1 MKSISITQSK
11 HLQAIAILMMLC
23 LHLFNRDY
31 HGLFEPLLFIGN
43 QPLSYYISL
52 FSDACVPIFAFVSG
66 YGLYFKYAN
75 KPESYTVDNRHR
87 LKKLYLNY
95 WVILILFV
103 LILGTIL
110 GKEGYPGSWQKF
122 AIAFTGLQPTYNG
135 AWWFFTTYV
144 FFVLTSKLWF
154 KLMELV
160 NPYIYIFL
168 LLSLYVI
175 GFYFRIYKSST
186 SENFIVNYTHTQLA
200 LYFCT
205 LFQFMLGAFALKY
218 KWNEKISAINQSII
232 NNWTLGI
239 GMVLLVIFHAFFTNF
254 IIAPFTALGFIF
266 LFTQLKLPLFMH
278 KTLDFLSPHSTNLW
292 LIHMFF
298 YLIYFSN
305 FIYSF
310 KYPILIY
317 LVLVILCVLSS
328 YVVNYLLQITRRM
341 E

>member
-1 MKSISITQSK
+1 MRKFPQS
-11 HLQAIAILMMLC
+11 
-23 LHLFNRDY
+23 
-31 HGLFEPLLFIGN
+31 
-43 QPLSYYISL
+43 
-52 FSDACVPIFAFVSG
+52 
-66 YGLYFKYAN
+66 
-75 KPESYTVDNRHR
+75 
-87 LKKLYLNY
+87 
-95 WVILILFV
+95 
-103 LILGTIL
+103 
-110 GKEGYPGSWQKF
+110 
-122 AIAFTGLQPTYNG
+122 
-135 AWWFFTTYV
+135 
-144 FFVLTSKLWF
+144 
-154 KLMELV
+154 
-160 NPYIYIFL
+160 
-168 LLSLYVI
+168 
-175 GFYFRIYKSST
+175 
-186 SENFIVNYTHTQLA
+186 
-200 LYFCT
+200 
-205 LFQFMLGAFALKY
+205 
-218 KWNEKISAINQSII
+218 INQSII